1 MSRTM
6 VVMWDCYGLE
16 TVRPVDD
23 IQQQRMW
30 ATLKGDDPDKLPMP
44 LNLVALQIRAQANL
58 QRNYEIYLLETE
70 DSITV
75 DDIVQSFESAPQE
88 MADTVRRIGHRV
100 YGRTTRRDE
109 DAKVRIR

>member
-16 TVRPVDD
+16 TVRPVED

-30 ATLKGDDPDKLPMP
+30 AMLKGDDPDRLPMP

-58 QRNYEIYLLETE
+58 QRNYEIYLLEAADE
-70 DSITV
+70 VSV
-75 DDIVQSFESAPQE
+75 DDIVESFESAPQA

-100 YGRTTRRDE
+100 WGKNTRRDE
-109 DAKVRIR
+109 DERVRIR